1 MLRISPPGFPKP
13 IWRGW
18 EGGAGTVAGA
28 AVKERLAVAVTTIE
42 RSLGGCHKEKVT
54 RDLTDCPGSNQH
66 HYVRQQPHRC
76 EVLPTTTRKRES
88 KGNLTEILQYNIHFS
103 HTKQNQTRLPAS
115 RSSSIG
121 PEDRFSF
128 FHPKVKVIIEKNRF
142 FGI

>member
-18 EGGAGTVAGA
+18 EGGAESVAGA
-28 AVKERLAVAVTTIE
+28 GVKEKLAMAVTTIE

-103 HTKQNQTRLPAS
+103 HTKQNQINILKDNWPHS
-115 RSSSIG
+115 KYCIC
-121 PEDRFSF
+121 DNWDMHF
-128 FHPKVKVIIEKNRF
+128 
-142 FGI
+142 

>member
-18 EGGAGTVAGA
+18 EGGAGSIAGA

-42 RSLGGCHKEKVT
+42 RSLGGCHREKVT
-54 RDLTDCPGSNQH
+54 RDATDCPGSNQH

-88 KGNLTEILQYNIHFS
+88 KGNLTEILQYNIHFF
-103 HTKQNQTRLPAS
+103 TKLHQ
-115 RSSSIG
+115 
-121 PEDRFSF
+121 
-128 FHPKVKVIIEKNRF
+128 
-142 FGI
+142 

>member
-18 EGGAGTVAGA
+18 EGGAGSVAGA

-42 RSLGGCHKEKVT
+42 RSLGGCHREKVT

-76 EVLPTTTRKRES
+76 EVLPTTTRKRKS
-88 KGNLTEILQYNIHFS
+88 KGNLINKFIKLLLSLTKHFS
-103 HTKQNQTRLPAS
+103 ISQ
-115 RSSSIG
+115 IG
-121 PEDRFSF
+121 GDTG
-128 FHPKVKVIIEKNRF
+128 KVGHAICVSM
-142 FGI
+142 

>member
-18 EGGAGTVAGA
+18 EGGAESVAGA
-28 AVKERLAVAVTTIE
+28 GVKEKLAMAVTTIE
-42 RSLGGCHKEKVT
+42 RSLGGCHREKVT

-88 KGNLTEILQYNIHFS
+88 RGKLIYKFSKTPFICKQTLLSISEIGGD
-103 HTKQNQTRLPAS
+103 T
-115 RSSSIG
+115 G
-121 PEDRFSF
+121 
-128 FHPKVKVIIEKNRF
+128 KVGHAICISM
-142 FGI
+142 

>member
-18 EGGAGTVAGA
+18 EGGAGSVAGA

-88 KGNLTEILQYNIHFS
+88 KGNLTEILQYNITFFTHKTKSTKSNILKNYWPHQKYFICDNWDLHF
-103 HTKQNQTRLPAS
+103 QL
-115 RSSSIG
+115 I
-121 PEDRFSF
+121 
-128 FHPKVKVIIEKNRF
+128 KVS
-142 FGI
+142 